1 MFILFIHR
9 SPCLCFCLW
18 QNIWTSEQKDK
29 STEVWWLSYNHLHS
43 QLRTTFT
50 LWLYTRKRTVGDDH
64 ICKLECKEIKIPYN
78 IIDSFFN
85 LLFRRVDERWKML
98 VPITGAWR
106 RELLTRTK
114 IYLDNWLSKRWT
126 SKIPASI
133 FYPWTI

>member
-1 MFILFIHR
+1 MDKTTSYSLFNYELNFDMFILFIHR
-9 SPCLCFCLW
+9 SVYLCFFLW

-85 LLFRRVDERWKML
+85 LLFKTCWWEMKDVGSHQEPEEGNFWHEQKF
-98 VPITGAWR
+98 I
-106 RELLTRTK
+106 
-114 IYLDNWLSKRWT
+114 
-126 SKIPASI
+126 
-133 FYPWTI
+133 